1 MDSLQNQDRFFC
13 MNIRNCLKSGEQDL
27 IGGDELQ
34 EILSDFSSPKNKDVE
49 MFLKERAVEF
59 TKKQQSVTYLVFSN
73 ETLDL
78 AGYFSI
84 AMKPV
89 VIKAE
94 GLSNAVKRRLDRLS
108 KYDKENGTYTVAAY
122 LIAQFG
128 RNYSSNVTCPI
139 NGTELMDYAISRLR
153 EIQFQLGGLM
163 VYLECEEK
171 EALLHF
177 YEDKKG
183 FRQFGERM
191 TDQAAE
197 PHKLLQLMNFL

>member
-1 MDSLQNQDRFFC
+1 MDKDRFLC
-13 MNIRNCLKSGEQDL
+13 LNIRNCLKPGVQDL
-27 IGGDELQ
+27 IGENELQ

-49 MFLKERAVEF
+49 MFLKDRAIEF
-59 TKKQQSVTYLVFSN
+59 TKKHQSVTYLVFSA
-73 ETLDL
+73 ETMDL

-89 VIKAE
+89 VISAE
-94 GLSNAVKRRLDRLS
+94 GLSNSVKRRLDRLS

-128 RNYSSNVTCPI
+128 RNYSNSVTCPI
-139 NGTELMDYAISRLR
+139 SGTELMDYAIAQLSA
-153 EIQFQLGGLM
+153 IQFQLGGLM

-171 EALLHF
+171 EALIHF
-177 YEDKKG
+177 YQDKKG
-183 FRQFGERM
+183 FRLFGERM
-191 TDQAAE
+191 TDQATE